1 MPREYHLER
10 EGFYRQLEA
19 EETRRLREEWTVEDD
34 RVKRLRDE
42 WEVELGEEASDRS
55 ADEGWS
61 SEGEGEDDGE
71 EEKVPQEEVKVA
83 KAGGQNT
90 EVRRQMEG
98 NRMMYGGL
106 PAKGRVEAK
115 LIKTVYV
122 DAEERR

>member
-1 MPREYHLER
+1 VQREYHLDR
-10 EGFYRQLEA
+10 EGFYRELEA

-34 RVKRLRDE
+34 KVKRLRDE
-42 WEVELGEEASDRS
+42 WEIELGEEASDRS
-55 ADEGWS
+55 GGDGWS
-61 SEGEGEDDGE
+61 SDEEDDDE
-71 EEKVPQEEVKVA
+71 EEKVAQEEVKVG
-83 KAGGQNT
+83 KAGGQNA
-90 EVRRQMEG
+90 EVRRLMEG